1 MPFLKLNTFTKVKQT
16 STLKDQ
22 PKTEG
27 TSTTYGQNI
36 TITPSFRTE
45 QAVSTKQSR
54 SGDNAIDTSVR
65 GPSNRSQSTIQ
76 PSVLAGTKM
85 VPQDTVIRVT
95 QQLSEIKSNTLGSVS
110 SFSGIAKSN
119 IALAAVSANTNTS
132 VALEGSS
139 LISQQPK
146 ASVLSLST
154 LTSLTKVVPSVA
166 DTVVVKGSMYKTK
179 EEQKKALLESQKV
192 DMLIAIKSTQ
202 SEHIDLNTLK
212 VPEISVNFVYNFFE
226 ETEEDTEEQEDQAKD
241 PLLLRKPIDVPRY
254 AEISW
259 NVIETTEPLTGT
271 EKEMQKNRELRKN
284 TFSTK
289 KGVVSYN
296 SSNFRDSA
304 DKMKKNTNNISKDG
318 VSSTLV
324 DVNEVEKGFSGISN
338 PTIFSNTI
346 AATVNTQTQK
356 NVLSSLPVV
365 VGGTATTKVSLSL
378 VGPSPSKSGESFTS
392 TRFMVK

>member
-1 MPFLKLNTFTKVKQT
+1 
-16 STLKDQ
+16 
-22 PKTEG
+22 
-27 TSTTYGQNI
+27 
-36 TITPSFRTE
+36 
-45 QAVSTKQSR
+45 
-54 SGDNAIDTSVR
+54 
-65 GPSNRSQSTIQ
+65 
-76 PSVLAGTKM
+76 M

-365 VGGTATTKVSLSL
+365 VGGTATTKVSLSP